1 MIEPELPEKSLKTL
15 NDVMEMWRELVA
27 PQRKP
32 RGLETTESHWHAHIQ
47 PHLGHLTLARL
58 TVRRVQQFVN
68 RISPGRS
75 GKVVENIVLTLTAML
90 RHASRWD
97 RNVKPIRIADLIM
110 PEKQKSIARFYEVD
124 EIKTLIAA
132 AKEPLRTI
140 LITLALTGMRIN
152 EVLALRTQD
161 LDFKR
166 RILCVRYSA
175 YNGTLGTP
183 KTQASVADLHMPA
196 ELVDALNG
204 FLTSIHYRQNALDLV
219 FCNQRSRPY
228 SDNKVRAKMLRPLLN
243 ELGLYSPGKVFHAIR
258 HTTGSVMLESGASI
272 INVQRQLRH
281 TSATTT
287 LNIYGHVLGD
297 SQRRAVD
304 KLAQVLMT

>member
-1 MIEPELPEKSLKTL
+1 MIEPELSEKRLKTL

-27 PQRKP
+27 PHRKP
-32 RGLETTESHWHAHIQ
+32 RGLETTESHWRAHIQ

-97 RNVKPIRIADLIM
+97 KNVKPLRIADLIM
-110 PEKQKSIARFYEVD
+110 PEKQKSIARFYEVE
-124 EIKTLIAA
+124 EIKALIAA

-140 LITLALTGMRIN
+140 LVTLALTGMRIN

-166 RILCVRYSA
+166 KILCVRYSA

-196 ELVDALNG
+196 ELERALG
-204 FLTSIHYRQNALDLV
+204 AFLASDHYRLNAMGLV

-228 SDNKVRAKMLRPLLN
+228 SDNKVRAKMLRPLLD

-304 KLAQVLMT
+304 KLAQVLMS

>member
-1 MIEPELPEKSLKTL
+1 LTEPEFPEKRLKTL

-27 PQRKP
+27 PHRKP
-32 RGLETTESHWHAHIQ
+32 RGLETTESHWRAHLQ

-68 RISPGRS
+68 KISPARS
-75 GKVVENIVLTLTAML
+75 GKLVENIVLTLTAML

-97 RNVKPIRIADLIM
+97 KNVTPIRIADLIM
-110 PEKQKSIARFYEVD
+110 PEKQKSIARLYEVE
-124 EIKTLIAA
+124 EIKVLIAA
-132 AKEPLRTI
+132 AKQPLRTI
-140 LITLALTGMRIN
+140 LIILALTGMRIN
-152 EVLALRTQD
+152 EALALRTKD

-196 ELVDALNG
+196 ELERALNA
-204 FLTSIHYRQNALDLV
+204 FLSSAHYRQNALDLV

-228 SDNKVRAKMLRPLLN
+228 SDNKVRAKMLRPLLA